1 MASFLTDTN
10 FVGNVLLGDDTYIK
24 IGASSDLQI
33 HHSSVGS
40 GSTIS
45 ETGPGSL
52 NLYSDTG
59 VVIKSG
65 ILGENF
71 ANFTK
76 DGPIELY
83 FNNSKKFA
91 TSASG
96 GTVTGTLAISSDL
109 LVVGGDI
116 TLGGTGRIQGIDTVS
131 ASTDAANKSYVDLG
145 SSTRLPL
152 SGGTMTGNLTIAKSA
167 PTLILEKTGG
177 SNVDPSGTIVFKEN
191 NAAEHFKINYDGA
204 NDRLEFQGLI
214 STTITD
220 LVYINRNTTTP
231 LNVLGAATFSGTV
244 TANGVTLTGTQTTV
258 SGNAGSVTNGV
269 YTIGTQSIGGAKTFT
284 TTPISVTR
292 STADSS
298 AYLATTAFVKNQNY
312 TSNVGDITGVTAGT
326 GLSGGGTSG
335 TVSLGVDLSE
345 LNDIDGD
352 DPQIT
357 DFVVVSSED
366 ESVRIS
372 LADTKVALGVNKNQ
386 FVLNSNFSDDTSTT
400 SSIYMPFNSISDTT
414 SAQYYVHWA
423 APCTG
428 RIKRIVMQ
436 HVYGS
441 MSSSFTTQLQV
452 YKNGSTFA
460 TSGNLT
466 PSNGT
471 NDGTY
476 IEYNPSGSSTG
487 NVSFVKGD
495 RIRIRYNKS
504 SSGKYW
510 RGVAASIIIELDQV

>member
-1 MASFLTDTN
+1 MASFLTDTT
-10 FVGNVLLGDDTYIK
+10 FAGSATFAGNVLLGDNTYIK
-24 IGASSDLQI
+24 IGASSDFEI
-33 HHSSVGS
+33 HHSSMGT
-40 GSTIS
+40 GTFIS
-45 ETGPGSL
+45 ETGPGD
-52 NLYSDTG
+52 LYIISDTG
-59 VVIKSG
+59 VILKSG
-65 ILGENF
+65 QLGENY

-83 FNNSKKFA
+83 YDNSKKFA
-91 TSASG
+91 TTSSG
-96 GTVTGTLAISSDL
+96 VSITGSIA
-109 LVVGGDI
+109 V
-116 TLGGTGRIQGIDTVS
+116 
-131 ASTDAANKSYVDLG
+131 TDAVTTG
-145 SSTRLPL
+145 
-152 SGGTMTGNLTIAKSA
+152 GNLTINVPDGGGAPAMSATLLMQGYEGRGIGMKLRDAANSASNSSNREWFVGSGYNSSGFNIGYASDGSQSSYQAKA
-167 PTLILEKTGG
+167 KLNIDT
-177 SNVDPSGTIVFKEN
+177 SGNAVF
-191 NAAEHFKINYDGA
+191 A
-204 NDRLEFQGLI
+204 
-214 STTITD
+214 
-220 LVYINRNTTTP
+220 
-231 LNVLGAATFSGTV
+231 GTV

-372 LADTKVALGVNKNQ
+372 LANTKTALGVNKNQ
-386 FVLNSNFSDDTSTT
+386 FVLNSNFSDDSSTT
-400 SSIYMPFNSISDTT
+400 SYIYMPFNSISDTT

-460 TSGNLT
+460 TSGQLT

-471 NDGTY
+471 NDGSY

-504 SSGKYW
+504 ASSKYW